1 MAWSSG
7 LFTAYFTDIINNTTA
22 IDLNTDA
29 NLKVALFG
37 NASKTPDKTVA
48 SASTAYGAG
57 VWASDG
63 VSDVSGWPA
72 VGRNLASVTSVFSS
86 NVYIFDAAD
95 TQSANDTTSLSSVY
109 GLFLYDDDMSSPVA
123 DQGILFMSL
132 SGPQSVT
139 SGRFT
144 IVWNASGLF
153 TVTV

>member
-7 LFTAYFTDIINNTTA
+7 LFTAYFTDVLNNTTA
-22 IDLNTDA
+22 MDLNTDA

-37 NASKTPDKTVA
+37 NASKTPDKTVT
-48 SASTAYGAG
+48 SANSAYAAG

-63 VSDVSGWPA
+63 VEDATGWPA
-72 VGRNLASVTSVFSS
+72 VGRNLATVTSTFAS
-86 NVYIFDAAD
+86 NVYTFNAAD
-95 TQSANDTTSLSSVY
+95 TVSANDTTSLAAVY
-109 GLFLYDDDMSSPVA
+109 GLLLYDDDMAAPVA